1 MYDILLKI
9 LILESLMKKL
19 LEILVVAVIFFSL
32 GMYVGQDKDVAD
44 APIAVTTTD
53 TVPDKVKPEQ
63 KSEAKSEVKSEP
75 VPASV
80 PAPVRSK
87 NLAVVYTFDEDIE
100 RKYNELIEKKLKTIG
115 FSLADPH
122 KRVNDHYKEKYGSTK
137 LDFLSFMS
145 VVNDE
150 KIKPLFNID
159 PRIAAFSPFNLLG
172 YKKLDENQTYVMHL
186 LPEVIL
192 DIIGITDEKLR
203 AEYIESF
210 KPLDA
215 MIEEELG
222 GTKSYIT
229 YDKFAEKRM
238 MNFEL
243 TFDRPKDLTDF
254 TDDFQEKF
262 EEAMEE
268 GGYLIAGYFD
278 FKESSAA
285 EGSIPDY
292 DAFWT
297 YALCHFKFSYTVFD
311 NEGGRPN
318 AGMFAPCAMYMYIK
332 KDSNTLVIG
341 MPTLANW
348 GATLKIDD
356 PKRAEFIKKLDKE
369 IPALLESMG
378 AKTVENVNPLTKKS
392 ATSAPV
398 AKKESTAV
406 ETVEGKK
413 PEAAATPR
421 KVTTPSTAGN
431 IEKEFIS
438 AYLRGPHTTAA
449 QVEADLKNAGFE
461 VLGTHNIDKKGDL
474 TSIIFTCPGL
484 KKMANKKTRGFMG
497 VLKVLVDDVNKQISI
512 SNPLYFAKAYLQDDF
527 DKAAAIKV
535 LDKLNQTFEG
545 LTNAKDGMEF
555 DDLSDYHFAMSMPYY
570 EDMESVASGDNAKL
584 VEKAKASGSVVFEL
598 SLENGA
604 TLLGVKLDKRTT
616 KFAKKIGAN
625 NASVIPYTVLIENG
639 EAKVLAP
646 KYNLALH
653 YPLLSMTGFMTI
665 ATVPG
670 AIIKD
675 CEKIFQ

>member
-1 MYDILLKI
+1 
-9 LILESLMKKL
+9 MKKF
-19 LEILVVAVIFFSL
+19 LEVLVVAIVFFSL
-32 GMYVGQDKDVAD
+32 GMYVGQDKDVPE
-44 APIAVTTTD
+44 APVAVTD
-53 TVPDKVKPEQ
+53 VAPVKVKE
-63 KSEAKSEVKSEP
+63 KSKSKSVSKTEPVVKST
-75 VPASV
+75 
-80 PAPVRSK
+80 PAPTVVKSK
-87 NLAVVYTFDEDIE
+87 NLAVVYTFDEEIE
-100 RKYNELIEKKLKTIG
+100 EEYNELIEKKLKTIG

-122 KRVNDHYKEKYGSTK
+122 KRVNDHYHEKYGSTK

-172 YKKLDENQTYVMHL
+172 YKKQGEKQTIVTHL
-186 LPEVIL
+186 MPEVIL
-192 DIIGITDEKLR
+192 DIVGIEDAKLR
-203 AEYIESF
+203 ATFTETF

-215 MIEEELG
+215 MIEKELG

-243 TFDRPKDLTDF
+243 TFDRPKDLSDF
-254 TDDFQEKF
+254 TDDFQENF

-278 FKESSAA
+278 FKESAA
-285 EGSIPDY
+285 GKGTIPDY
-292 DAFWT
+292 DAFWS

-311 NEGGRPN
+311 NEGGRPQ
-318 AGMFAPCAMYMYIK
+318 AGIFAPCAMYMYIK

-356 PKRAEFIKKLDKE
+356 PLRADFIKKLDKE
-369 IPALLESMG
+369 IPALLEGLG
-378 AKTVENVNPLTKKS
+378 AKAVPNVNPLTRAS
-392 ATSAPV
+392 TTSNAV
-398 AKKESTAV
+398 IKTESTVA
-406 ETVEGKK
+406 ETVEEQKS
-413 PEAAATPR
+413 EAIASPREVAA
-421 KVTTPSTAGN
+421 PSKAGY
-431 IEKEFIS
+431 IEKDFVS
-438 AYLRGPHTTAA
+438 AYLRGPLATVA

-461 VLGTHNIDKKGDL
+461 VLGTHDIDKKGDL

-484 KKMANKKTRGFMG
+484 KKMASKKTRGFMG

-512 SNPLYFAKAYLQDDF
+512 GNPLYFAKAYLQDDF
-527 DKAAAIKV
+527 DKTIATKV
-535 LDKLNQTFEG
+535 LDKLNRTFEG
-545 LTNAKDGMEF
+545 LGNAKDGMEF
-555 DDLSDYHFAMSMPYY
+555 DDLSGYHFAMSMPYY
-570 EDMESVASGDNAKL
+570 EDMETVANGDNAKL
-584 VEKAKASGSVVFEL
+584 IEKAKASGAVVFEL
-598 SLENGA
+598 SLDNGA

-625 NASVIPYTVLIENG
+625 NASVIPYTILIENG
-639 EAKVLAP
+639 EAKALAP

-670 AIIKD
+670 AILKD
-675 CEKIFQ
+675 CKKIFQ

>member
-1 MYDILLKI
+1 
-9 LILESLMKKL
+9 MKKL
-19 LEILVVAVIFFSL
+19 FEIVLIAVVFFGL
-32 GMYVGQDKDVAD
+32 GMYVGQNKDVPPTTANVE
-44 APIAVTTTD
+44 AV
-53 TVPDKVKPEQ
+53 KVESKPEP
-63 KSEAKSEVKSEP
+63 KPTAVN
-75 VPASV
+75 A
-80 PAPVRSK
+80 K

-100 RKYNELIEKKLKTIG
+100 AKYNTLIEKKLKTIG

-122 KRVNDHYKEKYGSTK
+122 KRVNEHYEEKYGSTQ

-172 YKKLDENQTYVMHL
+172 YKQKNDKQTYVMHL

-192 DIIGITDEKLR
+192 DIIGIDDEKLR
-203 AEYIESF
+203 ETFIETF

-215 MIEEELG
+215 MIEKELG

-229 YDKFAEKRM
+229 YDKLAEKKM

-243 TFDRPKDLTDF
+243 TFDRPKDLSDF
-254 TDDFQEKF
+254 IDDFQDKF
-262 EEAMEE
+262 EETLEE
-268 GGYLIAGYFD
+268 NDYLIAGFFD
-278 FKESSAA
+278 FKESPA
-285 EGSIPDY
+285 GGDTLPDY

-311 NEGGRPN
+311 NEGGRPK

-356 PKRAEFIKKLDKE
+356 PKRAEFIQKLDKE
-369 IPALLESMG
+369 IPALLESLG
-378 AKTVENVNPLTKKS
+378 AKSVENVNPLTKES
-392 ATSAPV
+392 ASSSSTV
-398 AKKESTAV
+398 KTVESRAV
-406 ETVEGKK
+406 ETTEENK
-413 PEAAATPR
+413 PATIATAR
-421 KVTTPSTAGN
+421 EIITPSKAGYV
-431 IEKEFIS
+431 IDEEFIS
-438 AYLRGPHTTAA
+438 AYLRGPLATTA

-461 VLGTHNIDKKGDL
+461 ILGIHTVDKKEDL
-474 TSIIFTCPGL
+474 TTIIITCPSL
-484 KKMANKKTRGFMG
+484 KKMANKKSRGFMS

-512 SNPLYFAKAYLQDDF
+512 SNPLYFAKAYMEADF
-527 DKAAAIKV
+527 DKTLATKV

-545 LTNAKDGMEF
+545 LTNSKDGMEY
-555 DDLSDYHFAMSMPYY
+555 DDLDSYHFSVGMPYY
-570 EDMESVASGDNAKL
+570 EDMESVARGENAKL
-584 VEKAKASGSVVFEL
+584 LEKAKASGSVVFEL
-598 SLENGA
+598 TLYNGA
-604 TLLGVKLDKRTT
+604 TLLGVALEKRTT

-625 NASVIPYTVLIENG
+625 NASVIPYTILIEDG

-670 AIIKD
+670 AIVKD
-675 CEKIFQ
+675 CKKIFE

>member
-1 MYDILLKI
+1 MIYYKNCLYWSII
-9 LILESLMKKL
+9 MKKL
-19 LEILVVAVIFFSL
+19 FEILLVAVIFFSL

-44 APIAVTTTD
+44 TPIAVTTAD

-63 KSEAKSEVKSEP
+63 KPEAKPEPVSASVP

-80 PAPVRSK
+80 AAPVRSK

-172 YKKLDENQTYVMHL
+172 YKKLDEKQTYVMHL

-192 DIIGITDEKLR
+192 DIIGIDDEKLR
-203 AEYIESF
+203 ATFIETF

-215 MIEEELG
+215 MIEKELG

-229 YDKFAEKRM
+229 YDKLAEKRM

-268 GGYLIAGYFD
+268 GDYLIAGYFD
-278 FKESSAA
+278 FKESSAG
-285 EGSIPDY
+285 EGTIPDY

-369 IPALLESMG
+369 IPALLESLG
-378 AKTVENVNPLTKKS
+378 AKAVENVNPLTKKS
-392 ATSAPV
+392 ATSTAV
-398 AKKESTAV
+398 AKTESTVA
-406 ETVEGKK
+406 ETV
-413 PEAAATPR
+413 
-421 KVTTPSTAGN
+421 
-431 IEKEFIS
+431 
-438 AYLRGPHTTAA
+438 
-449 QVEADLKNAGFE
+449 
-461 VLGTHNIDKKGDL
+461 
-474 TSIIFTCPGL
+474 
-484 KKMANKKTRGFMG
+484 
-497 VLKVLVDDVNKQISI
+497 
-512 SNPLYFAKAYLQDDF
+512 
-527 DKAAAIKV
+527 
-535 LDKLNQTFEG
+535 
-545 LTNAKDGMEF
+545 
-555 DDLSDYHFAMSMPYY
+555 
-570 EDMESVASGDNAKL
+570 
-584 VEKAKASGSVVFEL
+584 
-598 SLENGA
+598 
-604 TLLGVKLDKRTT
+604 
-616 KFAKKIGAN
+616 
-625 NASVIPYTVLIENG
+625 
-639 EAKVLAP
+639 
-646 KYNLALH
+646 
-653 YPLLSMTGFMTI
+653 
-665 ATVPG
+665 
-670 AIIKD
+670 
-675 CEKIFQ
+675 